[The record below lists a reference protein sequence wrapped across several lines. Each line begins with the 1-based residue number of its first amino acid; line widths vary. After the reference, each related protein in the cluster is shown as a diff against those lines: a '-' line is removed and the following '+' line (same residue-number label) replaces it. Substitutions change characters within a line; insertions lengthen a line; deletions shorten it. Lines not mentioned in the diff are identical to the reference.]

1 MLLGWVARIRID
13 PRRLFK
19 LRWVHDRA
27 REFAEARRRLLGL
40 PRPPSDEEL
49 PFGHA

>member
-13 PRRLFK
+13 PRRLLK

-27 REFAEARRRLLGL
+27 RELAEARRRLLGL
-40 PRPPSDEEL
+40 QNPDDDL
-49 PFGHA
+49 PYGHA